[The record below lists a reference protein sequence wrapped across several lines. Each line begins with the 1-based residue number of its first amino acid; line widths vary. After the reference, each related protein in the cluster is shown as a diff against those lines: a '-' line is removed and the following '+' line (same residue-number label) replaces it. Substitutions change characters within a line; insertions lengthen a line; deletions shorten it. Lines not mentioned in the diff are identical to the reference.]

1 MPTQIEPM
9 KHYPKTLFV
18 LLIYGVMCSV
28 TGAVAKGVSV
38 GKCVAPLATFYC
50 GRNIAHNGLRLCV
63 CLPLAQCF
71 NLTTNFI
78 GQIAQNRC
86 YKLAAVD

>member
-1 MPTQIEPM
+1 MN
-9 KHYPKTLFV
+9 HYPKTLFV

-50 GRNIAHNGLRLCV
+50 GRNIAHNVGG
-63 CLPLAQCF
+63 
-71 NLTTNFI
+71 I
-78 GQIAQNRC
+78 
-86 YKLAAVD
+86 